1 MGIAITDMDMEAIT
15 VVMGMATAVI
25 TEDTTEVMA
34 MDIMVTTTAL
44 RNTFTFMFMIKRM
57 TAPQVPQEPQA
68 PVQAPEQATIH
79 QPIRRF
85 ILFQATDTDIMATM
99 VTMATVITATV
110 TTDMDIT
117 ESITSLSSTTKVAT
131 TDMQ

>member
-1 MGIAITDMDMEAIT
+1 
-15 VVMGMATAVI
+15 
-25 TEDTTEVMA
+25 
-34 MDIMVTTTAL
+34 
-44 RNTFTFMFMIKRM
+44 M
-57 TAPQVPQEPQA
+57 TARQVQQVPQEPQA
-68 PVQAPEQATIH
+68 PVQAPVQATIH

-99 VTMATVITATV
+99 VTMATVIMATV

>member
-57 TAPQVPQEPQA
+57 TAPQVPQVPQEQQA
-68 PVQAPEQATIH
+68 PVQATIH